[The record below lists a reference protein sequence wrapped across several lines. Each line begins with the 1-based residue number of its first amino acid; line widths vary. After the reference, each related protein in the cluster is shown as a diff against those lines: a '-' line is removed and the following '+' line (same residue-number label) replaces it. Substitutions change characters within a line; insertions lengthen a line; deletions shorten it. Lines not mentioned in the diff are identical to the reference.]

1 MPVYNKLVRDKIPE
15 IIHSNGKACTTK
27 VLNDGEYEKELKK
40 KLKEEMTE
48 YLSAQNKSEALEELA
63 DVLEII
69 HALSHI
75 HGASIEQ
82 VEKIRVDKAQIRGGF
97 NDMMFLVEVE
107 DE

>member
-1 MPVYNKLVRDKIPE
+1 MPVNNKLIRDKIPE
-15 IIHSNGKACTTK
+15 IIHNDGRACITK

-40 KLKEEMTE
+40 KLKEEVTE

-75 HGASIEQ
+75 NGASIEQ
-82 VEKIRVDKAQIRGGF
+82 KGKIRIDKAQKRGGF
-97 NDMMFLVEVE
+97 NDKIFLVEVE